1 MIQYNN
7 ENTWKSIHYNGH
19 SIKSVY
25 VYQANKVWP
34 TIPSVYKWLAT
45 YNGGTVTYGEC
56 DGSSAITSGEVASP
70 NLVDVKIGD
79 CVTSIGAGAFKAC
92 TILSSAT
99 ISDSVT
105 NIGNYAFN
113 ECYELSSVNIPSGL
127 TSINDYTFMRC
138 YSLTSIDIP
147 NGVTSIGRQAF
158 SVCSGLT
165 SIELP
170 DSVTSIGNEAF
181 ASCRSLTSVTIGS
194 GLTSI
199 NDYAFQYCSALRSL
213 DIPNTVTSIGF
224 TSFKGCSGLTSVTIG
239 SGVTSIDSVA
249 FSGCNSLTSITV
261 NAITPP
267 NISNNTFDDTN
278 NCPIYVPCQ
287 SVDAYKA
294 DVYWRNYENRITCR
308 KDYKTEYFTVRMLQN
323 NSILSFTKGNRFD
336 YDLQYSLDSGATW
349 NVYESQLYNL
359 SSGSTV
365 MFKGSISSDNHNNDG
380 VGHIYSNY
388 KYEVEGNIMSL
399 LYGDN
404 FSDKTVLQYVRVF
417 MNLFY
422 RNPYLLN
429 IDNLV
434 IPATTLTEGCYLTM
448 FEKCEN
454 IVKAPELPATT
465 LTEGCYQ
472 GMFRECTNLNEITC
486 RATDISATNCT
497 FEWLKDVSS
506 SGTFKTPSSTSWT
519 TGDSGIP
526 TNWNRVNI

>member
-1 MIQYNN
+1 MIQFNN
-7 ENTWKSIHYNGH
+7 QNDWKIVQYQGH
-19 SIKSVY
+19 SIKEVHSSLG
-25 VYQANKVWP
+25 KVWP

-70 NLVDVKIGD
+70 YLVDVKIGD
-79 CVTSIGAGAFKAC
+79 CTTSIGVGAFKAC
-92 TILSSAT
+92 TILSSVT

-181 ASCRSLTSVTIGS
+181 SSCRSLTSVTIGS

-199 NDYAFQYCSALRSL
+199 GNEAFQYCSALRSL

-224 TSFKGCSGLTSVTIG
+224 SSFKGCSSLTSVTIG
-239 SGVTSIDSVA
+239 SGIRNIDGVV

-261 NAITPP
+261 NAIAPP

-294 DVYWRNYENRITCR
+294 NVYWRNYESRITCR

-323 NSILSFTKGNRFD
+323 NSILSFLKSNRFD

-365 MFKGSISSDNHNNDG
+365 MFKGSITFDSHDNGG

-417 MNLFY
+417 MNLFN

-434 IPATTLTEGCYLTM
+434 MPATTLTEECYIAM

-465 LTEGCYQ
+465 LAKSCYQ
-472 GMFRECTNLNEITC
+472 QMFSNCTNLNEVTC
-486 RATDISATNCT
+486 LATDLSAMNCT
-497 FEWLKDVSS
+497 VEWLKDVSS
-506 SGTFKTPSSTSWT
+506 SGKFKTPSSTSWT